1 MDIESLYTNIETKM
15 GLAAVMKC
23 FWKYLYTNWPETA
36 MLRPLEFSLM
46 KNDF

>member
-23 FWKYLYTNWPETA
+23 FENTSIKIDQ
-36 MLRPLEFSLM
+36 RQQC
-46 KNDF
+46 